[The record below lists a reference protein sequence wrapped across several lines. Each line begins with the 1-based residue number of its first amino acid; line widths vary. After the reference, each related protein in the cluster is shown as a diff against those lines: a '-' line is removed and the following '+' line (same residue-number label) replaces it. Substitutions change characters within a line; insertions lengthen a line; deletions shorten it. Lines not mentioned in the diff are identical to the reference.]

1 MGRFL
6 KKFKGEVK
14 MIFSCQNPFGG
25 EIKGEAYFEEVE
37 SPKINGKPI
46 RENGIGYLC
55 VKSDMAIEEYEKLLK
70 WILNYREFTRDPNIN
85 QFQYGTLKDGIAQ
98 ELITQCNPIELN
110 TIKKDDKLSVTVK
123 LDWKNR
129 LGLDEDGKLK
139 I

>member
-1 MGRFL
+1 
-6 KKFKGEVK
+6 